1 MKEGGGEGKEGNLSF
16 PPPPRSFTCATFL
29 AVSLSLVPRSFL
41 LNQTEKLATQASVRI
56 NPGSTVSVFKYM
68 TFFLNV
74 SERFLFVADSSEQS
88 SASRSK
94 EQLPSPSGTKFIAPV
109 HTNPDMS

>member
-1 MKEGGGEGKEGNLSF
+1 MDTM
-16 PPPPRSFTCATFL
+16 TCPF
-29 AVSLSLVPRSFL
+29 R
-41 LNQTEKLATQASVRI
+41 VRI

-74 SERFLFVADSSEQS
+74 SVRFLFVADLSEQS
-88 SASRSK
+88 SAGRSK

-109 HTNPDMS
+109 HTNLVSHERY